1 MPDGGRVEQTR
12 GELVEQRLEGV
23 VVVVIDE
30 HDLDGGLLQPM
41 RRADPREPTA
51 EDEDP
56 RARVR
61 LPTTGHR
68 ISIPDPVSTA
78 KARTAFSPG

>member
-1 MPDGGRVEQTR
+1 
-12 GELVEQRLEGV
+12 
-23 VVVVIDE
+23 
-30 HDLDGGLLQPM
+30 M

-61 LPTTGHR
+61 LPTTGHW